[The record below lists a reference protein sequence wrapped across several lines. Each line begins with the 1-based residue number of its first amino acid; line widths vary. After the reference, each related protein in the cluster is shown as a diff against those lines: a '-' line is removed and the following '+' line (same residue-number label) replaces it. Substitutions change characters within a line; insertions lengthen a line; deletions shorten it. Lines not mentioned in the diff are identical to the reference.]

1 MSNDVKQKIYVACSA
16 EYHAGISHGCWI
28 TVNDDVDELRQSIQS
43 MLAKSSV
50 PDAKTWVISNSQGF
64 KGFIIDNNE
73 ELDSICEKAKFVREY
88 KEFGVMVAGS
98 YNDDLTIAK
107 KILEDYYNDVPNN
120 VLKIA
125 TEIF

>member
-1 MSNDVKQKIYVACSA
+1 M
-16 EYHAGISHGCWI
+16 
-28 TVNDDVDELRQSIQS
+28 
-43 MLAKSSV
+43 
-50 PDAKTWVISNSQGF
+50 
-64 KGFIIDNNE
+64 II
-73 ELDSICEKAKFVREY
+73 